1 MVIGILAL
9 LALVAMAPFYFAAG
23 LVAPP
28 WAVVVFILVWL
39 GLFTAGV
46 LLLVR
51 RRPLWVIP
59 LPVAAAVFWIGG
71 MTLGDLLLGWTA

>member
-1 MVIGILAL
+1 MIIGILAL
-9 LALVAMAPFYFAAG
+9 LALIAMTPFYFAAG
-23 LVAPP
+23 LMAPA
-28 WAVVVFILVWL
+28 WAVAVFILVWL
-39 GLFTAGV
+39 GLFAAGV

-59 LPVAAAVFWIGG
+59 LPVAAALFWIGG